1 MTLKNTAAKLGAKVG
16 AIVHTIRLALTGSNV
31 GPSLCHLLEVLG
43 KKKCWGASTARSRC
57 NTGFQPVSSA
67 GHPCL
72 ANTNWQASILP
83 DQSGRMLELLYLR
96 PSVS

>member
-31 GPSLCHLLEVLG
+31 GPSLYHLLEVLG

>member
-1 MTLKNTAAKLGAKVG
+1 MILKNTAVTLGAKVG
-16 AIVHTIRLALTGSNV
+16 AIVHPARLALAGSNV
-31 GPSLCHLLEVLG
+31 GPSFYHLLKVLG
-43 KKKCWGASTARSRC
+43 KEKCWGASTARSRC
-57 NTGFQPVSSA
+57 TTGFQPVSSA

-72 ANTNWQASILP
+72 ANTNWQTSILP

>member
-31 GPSLCHLLEVLG
+31 GPSLYHVLEVLG